1 MSKRKKKKFV
11 KLVKCAVRTRW
22 LSLHASVDS
31 IFTEYVGLV
40 HALRVLKDDPA
51 SGLIAMGLLKKL
63 DSITFLGVLYMFKI
77 VLPHLSALSK
87 TFQTG
92 AINFSWIIPGINK
105 LKSNISQVGKDD
117 SVISEL
123 KKDLVGRLKDCDLT
137 MSSTEERAIRNN
149 IDKHITAIITN
160 VDSTFPTSSADIL
173 DAFFI
178 FNIEELSPDPESTL
192 FQFYGNKEIN
202 VLMNHFF
209 GSNLQ
214 DQKEL
219 RSEWQFFKFHLIQLR
234 KKWLHFKD
242 QVAANKLKLKHTATE
257 WVFCQVLGQFQEEF
271 GHIVAIAK
279 IALVTPVSNAWP
291 ERGGS
296 AIKHIK
302 SRSRSQMKNDVLEA
316 LMMISLNGPDP
327 NSELAD
333 QLIKKVAMR
342 FDSSR

>member
-1 MSKRKKKKFV
+1 
-11 KLVKCAVRTRW
+11 
-22 LSLHASVDS
+22 
-31 IFTEYVGLV
+31 
-40 HALRVLKDDPA
+40 
-51 SGLIAMGLLKKL
+51 
-63 DSITFLGVLYMFKI
+63 
-77 VLPHLSALSK
+77 
-87 TFQTG
+87 
-92 AINFSWIIPGINK
+92 
-105 LKSNISQVGKDD
+105 
-117 SVISEL
+117 
-123 KKDLVGRLKDCDLT
+123 

-178 FNIEELSPDPESTL
+178 FNVEELPPDPESTL

-257 WVFCQVLGQFQEEF
+257 WVLCQVLSQFQEEF

-296 AIKHIK
+296 TIKHIK

-316 LMMISLNGPDP
+316 LMMISLNRPDP

-342 FDSSR
+342 FDSSRRKKTPYSSFRMLCNTIFLCVSSN